1 MGIRTAIAVSL
12 LGALA
17 AWAQEGPAPWDVAT
31 PPGHFLRVQD
41 FEISRFLPSPPA
53 LGSLA
58 EVADLEVVAQT
69 QAWRSSEAEAWARA
83 VDRDSVWKF
92 DTVLGSWFAA
102 ERLPRTARF
111 FWELTVDV
119 HAISEAAKVLH
130 ARPRPP
136 KRDARLNPCVP
147 LPPNDSY
154 PSGHSL
160 QAFVRAGVL
169 AEIFPEHRE
178 ALLARAHR
186 AAWARI
192 LGGVHYPTDDV
203 AGRLLAEATLQRLKT
218 QERFRQ
224 AVAVCR
230 SEADGIQREEKR
242 ITAENTEK

>member
-1 MGIRTAIAVSL
+1 MGIRTAVAAIL
-12 LGALA
+12 LAGAA
-17 AWAQEGPAPWDVAT
+17 AWAQEGPAPWDLPT

-41 FEISRFLPSPPA
+41 LEVPSLLPAPPSP
-53 LGSLA
+53 GSLA
-58 EVADLEVVAQT
+58 ELADLETLVQIQT
-69 QAWRSSEAEAWARA
+69 WRSPEAEAWARV
-83 VDRDSVWKF
+83 VDRDTVWQY
-92 DTVLGSWFAA
+92 DTVLGPWFKA

-111 FWELTVDV
+111 FWKLTVDV

-178 ALLARAHR
+178 ALLDRAHR

-203 AGRLLAEATLQRLKT
+203 AGRLLAEAIVQRLKT
-218 QERFRQ
+218 QKRFRQ
-224 AVAVCR
+224 AVAACR
-230 SEADGIQREEKR
+230 GEMDGIQRPEKKIHR
-242 ITAENTEK
+242 

>member
-1 MGIRTAIAVSL
+1 MGMRT
-12 LGALA
+12 ALA
-17 AWAQEGPAPWDVAT
+17 ALLLTGASAWSQEGPAPWDIPT

-41 FEISRFLPSPPA
+41 FEVPRLLPAPPPP
-53 LGSLA
+53 GSLA
-58 EVADLEVVAQT
+58 EMADLETLVQT
-69 QAWRSSEAEAWARA
+69 QAWRSPEAEAWARI
-83 VDRDSVWKF
+83 VEHDTVWKF

-102 ERLPRTARF
+102 ERLPHTARF
-111 FWELTVDV
+111 FWKLTVDV
-119 HAISEAAKVLH
+119 HAISEAAKVLY

-136 KRDARLNPCVP
+136 KRDDRLNPCVP

-178 ALLARAHR
+178 ALLDRAHR

-203 AGRLLAEATLQRLKT
+203 AGRLLAEAIVQRLKT
-218 QERFRQ
+218 QKRFRQ
-224 AVAVCR
+224 AVADCR
-230 SEADGIQREEKR
+230 GEMDGIQRPEKKIHR
-242 ITAENTEK
+242 

>member
-1 MGIRTAIAVSL
+1 MGIRALFAVFL
-12 LGALA
+12 LTGAA
-17 AWAQEGPAPWDVAT
+17 AWSQEGPAPWEVPT
-31 PPGHFLRVQD
+31 PPGHFLRAQD
-41 FEISRFLPSPPA
+41 LDLSKLLPPPPA
-53 LGSLA
+53 PGSLA
-58 EVADLEVVAQT
+58 EMADLEALAQT
-69 QAWRSSEAEAWARA
+69 QAWRSPEAEAWARV

-92 DTVLGSWFAA
+92 DTVLGPWFAA

-111 FWELTVDV
+111 FWKLTVDV
-119 HAISEAAKVLH
+119 HAISEAAKVLY

-136 KRDARLNPCVP
+136 KQDARLNPCVP

-203 AGRLLAEATLQRLKT
+203 AGRLLAEAILKRLKT
-218 QERFRQ
+218 QKCFRQ
-224 AVAVCR
+224 AVAACR
-230 SEADGIQREEKR
+230 FESSSHF
-242 ITAENTEK
+242 

>member
-1 MGIRTAIAVSL
+1 MGIRTAVAAL
-12 LGALA
+12 LLTGAA
-17 AWAQEGPAPWDVAT
+17 AWAQEGPAPWDHPT

-41 FEISRFLPSPPA
+41 LDVRGLLPAPP
-53 LGSLA
+53 LPGSLA
-58 EVADLEVVAQT
+58 EMADLETLMQT
-69 QAWRSSEAEAWARA
+69 QAWRGLEAEAWARV
-83 VDRDSVWKF
+83 VDRDTVWKF
-92 DTVLGSWFAA
+92 DTVLGPWFKA

-111 FWELTVDV
+111 FWKLTVDV

-136 KRDARLNPCVP
+136 KRDDRLNPCVP

-178 ALLARAHR
+178 ALLDRAHR

-203 AGRLLAEATLQRLKT
+203 AGRLLAEAIVQRLKT
-218 QERFRQ
+218 QKRFRQ
-224 AVAVCR
+224 AVADCR
-230 SEADGIQREEKR
+230 GEADEIQR
-242 ITAENTEK
+242 TEK